1 MIVSHKAVLEP
12 ELEARRSEFLSKL
25 KDGQILEG
33 TVKRITNYGLFVD
46 LGDVDGFI
54 HISELKPNG
63 IINPKETISVGQS
76 VEVVV
81 LNVNEQQRH
90 VHLGLPER

>member
-1 MIVSHKAVLEP
+1 M
-12 ELEARRSEFLSKL
+12 
-25 KDGQILEG
+25 EG

-54 HISELKPNG
+54 HISELKLNG

-81 LNVNEQQRH
+81 LNVNEQQRN